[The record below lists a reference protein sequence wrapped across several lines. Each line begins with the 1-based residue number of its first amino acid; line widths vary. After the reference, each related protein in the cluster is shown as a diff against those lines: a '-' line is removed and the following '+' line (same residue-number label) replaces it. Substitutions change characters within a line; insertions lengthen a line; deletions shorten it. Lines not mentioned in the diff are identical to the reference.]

1 MCVLSYEILHFGSNP
16 TTVFYMSEWSQ
27 LFGRELVSSR
37 AIFKDK
43 DILFGVPPLELV
55 AKSFVKK
62 SLQGRWKVNVKLK
75 S

>member
-1 MCVLSYEILHFGSNP
+1 M
-16 TTVFYMSEWSQ
+16 
-27 LFGRELVSSR
+27 SSR